1 MKTGILIKN
10 RESGGFFLSNQR
22 TYQSLQESERGD
34 PTKIR
39 LQGGAAE
46 RRRALN
52 RSEQQLQTCE
62 ENRNSLREMFA
73 ADLCSGRVKGPKTQ
87 SSGLRRAENETRE

>member
-1 MKTGILIKN
+1 MKTGILVKN
-10 RESGGFFLSNQR
+10 RESGGFFFLSNQR

-46 RRRALN
+46 RRRADV
-52 RSEQQLQTCE
+52 SVSVS
-62 ENRNSLREMFA
+62 SLKPERA
-73 ADLCSGRVKGPKTQ
+73 AAANT
-87 SSGLRRAENETRE
+87 